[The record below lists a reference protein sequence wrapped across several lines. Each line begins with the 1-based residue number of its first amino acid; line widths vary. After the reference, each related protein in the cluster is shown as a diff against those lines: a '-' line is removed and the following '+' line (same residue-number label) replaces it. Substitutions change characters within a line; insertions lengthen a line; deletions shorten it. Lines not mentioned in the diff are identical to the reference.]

1 MIEYLQ
7 YGGEDMSEINITNAL
22 TRASEYRKNQLKDKN
37 ERWITVGM
45 ISNTHK
51 MLKTMSNFYG
61 LSLAETLKI
70 IVKNAF
76 NEFSL
81 KNLDKK
87 GV

>member
-45 ISNTHK
+45 ISNTQIRDRINYDRVSMIWNK
-51 MLKTMSNFYG
+51 RYN
-61 LSLAETLKI
+61 
-70 IVKNAF
+70 
-76 NEFSL
+76 
-81 KNLDKK
+81 
-87 GV
+87 